1 MVMGQKAI
9 VSKVLFSKKRVRF
22 FQDIKEEI
30 YKISWTSKRELKTCT
45 RIVLGSIFFLG
56 FSIYFIDL
64 LIKNFLDLL
73 RFIIH

>member
-9 VSKVLFSKKRVRF
+9 VSKFLFSKKRVRF

-45 RIVLGSIFFLG
+45 KIVLGLS
-56 FSIYFIDL
+56 
-64 LIKNFLDLL
+64 LIH
-73 RFIIH
+73 I

>member
-30 YKISWTSKRELKTCT
+30 YKISWNSKRELKTCT

-56 FSIYFIDL
+56 FGIYFIDL